1 MRPPCHRLIARP
13 SQQWGSELDHLH
25 LYTSFCNSNLV
36 EVTTVCPD
44 CFMDVEAI
52 SCQQTISRTW
62 LKIAGRQ
69 VVWEVTRGL
78 RRYRP
83 ADISF
88 VPQTSLLVLPGVC
101 QCCTTT
107 TTPPRATHAPSAMF
121 LLRGAHISLI
131 MMA

>member
-44 CFMDVEAI
+44 CFMAVEAI

-62 LKIAGRQ
+62 LKIAWGQ

-88 VPQTSLLVLPGVC
+88 VPQTSPRPSWCVSVLYYLHH
-101 QCCTTT
+101 
-107 TTPPRATHAPSAMF
+107 PPRATRAPSAMF